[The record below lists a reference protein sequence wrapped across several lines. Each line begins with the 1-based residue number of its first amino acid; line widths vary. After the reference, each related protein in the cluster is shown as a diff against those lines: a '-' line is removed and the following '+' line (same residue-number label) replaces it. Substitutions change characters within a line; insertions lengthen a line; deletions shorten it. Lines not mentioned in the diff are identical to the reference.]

1 MNSLEKITF
10 RNTSIV
16 SWLVFISTL
25 SLSVLVV
32 IATIF
37 PAFLVMIFGGRT
49 FSTGMNPFEL
59 GIMGVPIILVSI
71 VFIGLL
77 YLGTKKKLPGFI
89 YKGLRYLNNF
99 EISSHMALFLL
110 VIILGIYISASFG
123 ELFNG
128 KFEDDYEERVK
139 SWLTDFD
146 VFTIGP
152 WGIGGHLHVLLGVL
166 SIQIFN
172 NPKIIPFLS
181 SISLILLTYFFTKEL
196 SGKRFSGIIAS
207 LVLLQS
213 TVFLIYD
220 TDITYPNFWIVFY
233 LLSLLLLKKLWQLSA
248 ISWVCGIL
256 SKILTAAFLPMTLF
270 FIYRLDMPKR
280 KKIYSLLSYTA
291 IVVLGL
297 VFLNVTGSSF
307 QSGKFSLNL
316 HDALGG
322 LSSISYSLRF
332 DVLVLVLM
340 MPVTIGLFLRSKW
353 GNTSADS
360 MNFLIFC
367 MLLSG
372 IIIPAVGLA
381 INAPYRFVPLIVFV
395 AVGIGVCM
403 SSKIKTEKMVTNL
416 A

>member
-1 MNSLEKITF
+1 
-10 RNTSIV
+10 V
-16 SWLVFISTL
+16 
-25 SLSVLVV
+25 
-32 IATIF
+32 
-37 PAFLVMIFGGRT
+37 
-49 FSTGMNPFEL
+49 
-59 GIMGVPIILVSI
+59 
-71 VFIGLL
+71 
-77 YLGTKKKLPGFI
+77 
-89 YKGLRYLNNF
+89 
-99 EISSHMALFLL
+99 ALFLL
-110 VIILGIYISASFG
+110 VIILGVYISASFS

-152 WGIGGHLHVLLGVL
+152 WGIGGHLHVLLGFL

-181 SISLILLTYFFTKEL
+181 SISLILLTYFLTKEL

-207 LVLLQS
+207 VVLLQS

-220 TDITYPNFWIVFY
+220 TDITYPNFWIAFY

-280 KKIYSLLSYTA
+280 KKFYSLLSYVA

-297 VFLNVTGSSF
+297 VFLNVTGYSF
-307 QSGKFSLNL
+307 QLSKSSLDI

-322 LSSISYSLRF
+322 ISSIAYSLRF
-332 DVLVLVLM
+332 DVLILMLM
-340 MPVTIGLFLRSKW
+340 MPVVIGLFLRSKW
-353 GNTSADS
+353 GNTSSDS
-360 MNFLIFC
+360 VNFLIFG

-372 IIIPAVGLA
+372 IIVPAVGLT
-381 INAPYRFVPLIVFV
+381 INVPYRFVPLIVFV
-395 AVGIGVCM
+395 AVGVGMCI
-403 SSKIKTEKMVTNL
+403 SSKVKTENIIL
-416 A
+416 NPS